1 MSRPAFL
8 QRTQVRRRLR
18 ACRRALTG
26 FRRRLKRPRPRQT
39 RSRSTRRGSQDPS
52 YGARD
57 ARCAARTEW
66 LHACGRA
73 FETTGRGGFE
83 GCGTEHRERASRPG
97 CLFVSRRAPGPA
109 RDKKRPPTGAGRH
122 MSGGGSLSRRVP
134 GGSGRKIQVR
144 PAISAPPFV
153 IGQFRVDIPRHA
165 GHALVLAGKTRP
177 GEVEGTPPGPGTW
190 RPGRGYRF
198 TLGTFPPNRH
208 APDCTRGG

>member
-1 MSRPAFL
+1 M
-8 QRTQVRRRLR
+8 
-18 ACRRALTG
+18 TG
-26 FRRRLKRPRPRQT
+26 HPGTTTVPPQKQGLKSPRPRQT
-39 RSRSTRRGSQDPS
+39 RSRSARRGSQSPS
-52 YGARD
+52 CGARD

-66 LHACGRA
+66 LPACGRA

-83 GCGTEHRERASRPG
+83 GSGTEHRERAWRPG
-97 CLFVSRRAPGPA
+97 CLCVSRTHRAPGPA

-134 GGSGRKIQVR
+134 GRSGRKIQVR

-153 IGQFRVDIPRHA
+153 IGQFRVDVSRHA

-177 GEVEGTPPGPGTW
+177 GEGEGGAPPGPGTW
-190 RPGRGYRF
+190 RPGRGCRF

-208 APDCTRGG
+208 APDGTRGG